1 MAVRQ
6 REYLFAVD
14 KLSHPL
20 VVEQKEAIGTLLVR
34 LILLNPGSDP
44 LKPEMGIGIENY
56 RFALNR
62 LDELRERIQ
71 NQIKTYLPD
80 FANASVDIVEI
91 TSKKVCNIEITV
103 DDVTYVYDS
112 TVAPVPISLTD
123 VANG

>member
-1 MAVRQ
+1 M
-6 REYLFAVD
+6 
-14 KLSHPL
+14 
-20 VVEQKEAIGTLLVR
+20 VR

-44 LKPEMGIGIENY
+44 LKPEMGVGIENY

-80 FANASVDIVEI
+80 FSNAEVEIVEI

-112 TVAPVPISLTD
+112 AVAPVPISLTE
-123 VANG
+123 VSNG

>member
-1 MAVRQ
+1 MTQ
-6 REYLFAVD
+6 
-14 KLSHPL
+14 
-20 VVEQKEAIGTLLVR
+20 
-34 LILLNPGSDP
+34 
-44 LKPEMGIGIENY
+44 
-56 RFALNR
+56 
-62 LDELRERIQ
+62 DELKERIQ